1 MTDRIWIDLP
11 ADDATP
17 ELERLTRGYRNRGR
31 AVPGII
37 AAMKPSPDTL
47 KTVLRMNEA
56 VTFGG
61 SVLGRAREEL
71 VAAST
76 SALNDCFY

>member
-1 MTDRIWIDLP
+1 MAWIELP

-17 ELERLTRGYRNRGR
+17 ELERFTCTWRDRGDPLP
-31 AVPGII
+31 AVLAI
-37 AAMKPSPDTL
+37 MKPNLGTL
-47 KTVLRMNEA
+47 KAVNRMNGA

-61 SVLGRAREEL
+61 SSLGRRREEL
-71 VAAST
+71 VSAAV

>member
-1 MTDRIWIDLP
+1 MSDPWIDLP
-11 ADDATP
+11 ADEATP
-17 ELERLTRGYRNRGR
+17 ELERLTRPYRR
-31 AVPGII
+31 AGQPVPGII
-37 AAMKPSPDTL
+37 AVMKPSPNTL
-47 KTVLRMNEA
+47 KSVMRLNDA

-61 SVLGRAREEL
+61 SVLGRVREEL

>member
-1 MTDRIWIDLP
+1 MPERFWIDLP

-17 ELERLTRGYRNRGR
+17 ELERITRPYHAKGR
-31 AVPGII
+31 TLPSII
-37 AAMKPSPDTL
+37 AVMKPAPKTL
-47 KTVLRMNEA
+47 KSVMRLNDA

-61 SVLGRAREEL
+61 SELGRIREEL
-71 VAAST
+71 IAAST

>member
-1 MTDRIWIDLP
+1 MAWIDLP

-17 ELERLTRGYRNRGR
+17 ELERATRIYRKQGR
-31 AVPGII
+31 PVPSVIAV
-37 AAMKPSPDTL
+37 MKPSP
-47 KTVLRMNEA
+47 KALRGVIQMNNA

-61 SVLGRAREEL
+61 SCLGRRREEL
-71 VAAST
+71 IATSV

>member
-1 MTDRIWIDLP
+1 MPDRFWIDLP

-17 ELERLTRGYRNRGR
+17 ELERVTRSYHQQGR

-37 AAMKPSPDTL
+37 AVMKPSPGTL
-47 KTVLRMNEA
+47 KGVMRMNSA

-61 SVLGRAREEL
+61 SVLGRGREEL
-71 VAAST
+71 IAAAT

>member
-1 MTDRIWIDLP
+1 MTWIDLP

-17 ELERLTRGYRNRGR
+17 ELERLTRRFREEEKR
-31 AVPGII
+31 PVPPVI
-37 AAMKPSPDTL
+37 AAMKPNP
-47 KTVLRMNEA
+47 KAFRGVLQMCYA

-61 SVLGRAREEL
+61 SVLGRRREEL
-71 VAAST
+71 IATTV

>member
-1 MTDRIWIDLP
+1 MSERFWIDLP

-17 ELERLTRGYRNRGR
+17 ELERITRRYHQQGR
-31 AVPGII
+31 AVPSII
-37 AAMKPSPDTL
+37 AVMKPAPGTL
-47 KTVLRMNEA
+47 KGVLRMNDA

-61 SVLGRAREEL
+61 SALGRAREEL
-71 VAAST
+71 VATAT